1 MSQIF
6 NRQYRKL
13 ENSKESGIRTINH
26 DISKRNIL
34 DGEIVISKP
43 KNKPLKLSKKVDG
56 QLWSVNFSNDGN
68 QIVDKNLNINGDIIS
83 NGNLQLNNIPI
94 FEAYS
99 TGQTDLAVYASVP
112 QIEFASENIDNT
124 NSFASH
130 NFVVPLKGYYHL
142 YYNIS
147 FNQIDSAMTSAIIA
161 MRIGG
166 VTGAYFNVTRLDDKD
181 YSADTDQSISKSA
194 SCVRSLDAGDT
205 IGVYWLQVSGSA
217 QVDVV
222 AHREAYST
230 PYPASSVFGGY
241 LISKY

>member
-1 MSQIF
+1 MALTDRDMRKLVNTKQSSIEFHGKPSVHGMLDGQIAIEKKSNSQLAL
-6 NRQYRKL
+6 YRK
-13 ENSKESGIRTINH
+13 KYG
-26 DISKRNIL
+26 
-34 DGEIVISKP
+34 
-43 KNKPLKLSKKVDG
+43 KLWKSYM
-56 QLWSVNFSNDGN
+56 SYDGN
-68 QIVDKNLNINGDIIS
+68 QYVDKNLKVNGNIIS

-99 TGQTDLAVYASVP
+99 TGQTDLAVFTSVP

-130 NFVVPLKGYYHL
+130 DFVVPLKGYYYL

-147 FNQIDSAMTSAIIA
+147 FNQIDTGMTSAVIA
-161 MRIGG
+161 MRIGS
-166 VTGAYFNVTRLDDKD
+166 VTGLYFNVTRLDDKD
-181 YSADTDQSISKSA
+181 YSADTDQSINKSA
-194 SCVRSLDAGDT
+194 SCVRSLDAGDI
-205 IGVYWLQVSGSA
+205 IGIYWLQISGSA

-222 AHREAYST
+222 AHREAYTS

>member
-1 MSQIF
+1 MDRESRRIT
-6 NRQYRKL
+6 
-13 ENSKESGIRTINH
+13 NSTQASIREIDYYPSHSGVPE
-26 DISKRNIL
+26 
-34 DGEIVISKP
+34 GELVISAP
-43 KNKPLKLSKKVDG
+43 KNKPLRLYKKLNG
-56 QLWSVNFSNDGN
+56 LLWKTDLSYNGN

-99 TGQTDLAVYASVP
+99 TGQTDLAIYTSVP

-222 AHREAYST
+222 AHREAYTT